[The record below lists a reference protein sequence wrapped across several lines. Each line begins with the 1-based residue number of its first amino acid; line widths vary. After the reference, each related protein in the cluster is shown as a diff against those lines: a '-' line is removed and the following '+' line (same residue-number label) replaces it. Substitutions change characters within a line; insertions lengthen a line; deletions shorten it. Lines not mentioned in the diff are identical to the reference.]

1 MFVPCSRK
9 QHAIAS
15 RIRDGRSTEHRS
27 LLDYSN
33 DKYGDDL
40 VNKTRQILRLMLLFS
55 PLPLFA
61 ALSEQQGS
69 RWTFQANRMNGDIG
83 FYTIHPDQ
91 MQMLSSFLIL
101 ILIPLFETVFY
112 PLLSKI
118 GIRRPLQKM
127 SLGGILTAVAFFISS
142 LVQFKIE
149 SLPDKS
155 VSMLWLIPQYF
166 VSTVSEILFSIT
178 GFAFSYEQAPDNMKS
193 VVQAFLLLTF
203 AFGNFIVLFTVKIQF
218 FDSLAKEFLL
228 FSGVMFAGV
237 LVFIGLAYNFK
248 SRIPN
253 EEESD
258 DRLPILTNNAE
269 E

>member
-1 MFVPCSRK
+1 MFVSCSIE

-15 RIRDGRSTEHRS
+15 RIRDGRSDEHRS
-27 LLDYSN
+27 LLDYSI

-83 FYTIHPDQ
+83 FFTIHPDQ
-91 MQMLSSFLIL
+91 MQMLNSFLIL
-101 ILIPLFETVFY
+101 ILIPLFETIFY

-127 SLGGILTAVAFFISS
+127 SLGGILTAVSFFISS

-149 SLPDKS
+149 SSPDKS

-166 VSTVSEILFSIT
+166 VSTVSEIMFSIT

-248 SRIPN
+248 SKIPT
-253 EEESD
+253 EDESD
-258 DRLPILTNNAE
+258 DRLPILPNNTE